1 MKRRNLNR
9 NRTAGQIESGAF
21 PWGLLLLAIA
31 GAAIISTG
39 LFFAATRHFAS
50 MQLGIANAK
59 LRSQLQ
65 ELSDEK
71 RRLELERELALSP
84 AVIKRTARSLG
95 FQEVALL
102 TNSGTIGVS
111 TKNDSQVVSREE
123 APLKAVT
130 PSVTSGSQDPDAQS
144 RGSAKPALAVSSSKP
159 AKEID
164 VKASKTEKAEPKRTI
179 VSEDIRPRIAEVRVG
194 SNGVSDSGIR
204 RTVISA
210 PSTKSSMVVR
220 SEKF

>member
-1 MKRRNLNR
+1 MKRRNVNR
-9 NRTAGQIESGAF
+9 NRTAGQIETSSF

-65 ELSDEK
+65 ELNDEK

-95 FQEVALL
+95 FQEAALL

-111 TKNDSQVVSREE
+111 TTSELQGVLREPVSRR
-123 APLKAVT
+123 AVT
-130 PSVTSGSQDPDAQS
+130 PSVTGESQNPSAQS
-144 RGSAKPALAVSSSKP
+144 RVSVKPALAVSSPKP

-164 VKASKTEKAEPKRTI
+164 VKAAKTEKPETGRTI
-179 VSEDIRPRIAEVRVG
+179 VSEDIRPRIAEVRGG
-194 SNGVSDSGIR
+194 SSSSSDSGIR

-210 PSTKSSMVVR
+210 ASTKSSMVVR